1 MTKRH
6 PQSACDR
13 RYPVRRRTLWI
24 LQRRQAHALDD
35 RASVKKTTGVPA
47 DQSLVQNAIAAYAVG
62 HRRIDLLKFGLQLL
76 VDQQQCFQRAADVT
90 VATGHNL
97 VDGGFF
103 WFRSHRKSFNFP
115 RAINSWRPTAF
126 LWIMWIRSDDTV
138 LIERTRY
145 MAKVPIVFI

>member
-62 HRRIDLLKFGLQLL
+62 HRRIDLLKFGLQML
-76 VDQQQCFQRAADVT
+76 VDQQQGFQRAADIA
-90 VATGHNL
+90 VATGHDL
-97 VDGGFF
+97 VDSGFIRF
-103 WFRSHRKSFNFP
+103 AEHLASF
-115 RAINSWRPTAF
+115 
-126 LWIMWIRSDDTV
+126 
-138 LIERTRY
+138 
-145 MAKVPIVFI
+145 

>member
-1 MTKRH
+1 MDPSTTPSSR
-6 PQSACDR
+6 
-13 RYPVRRRTLWI
+13 
-24 LQRRQAHALDD
+24 DD
-35 RASVKKTTGVPA
+35 RASVQKTTGVPA

-103 WFRSHRKSFNFP
+103 WFRSHGKSFNCHV
-115 RAINSWRPTAF
+115 RYTRYARPAF
-126 LWIMWIRSDDTV
+126 LR
-138 LIERTRY
+138 
-145 MAKVPIVFI
+145 F

>member
-1 MTKRH
+1 MKSWMPAVPITV
-6 PQSACDR
+6 CDR
-13 RYPVRRRTLWI
+13 DGSFGLYWVVGDHATSRCEIVTRNPVVIGDIWFEDGPYGPLNDAKLTRSTTG
-24 LQRRQAHALDD
+24 ACP
-35 RASVKKTTGVPA
+35 KTTGVPA

-103 WFRSHRKSFNFP
+103 WFRSHRKSFNCP
-115 RAINSWRPTAF
+115 VR
-126 LWIMWIRSDDTV
+126 
-138 LIERTRY
+138 
-145 MAKVPIVFI
+145 